1 VKIFITIFLIL
12 STAALTTLSLVQC
25 GRIDLAKEF
34 QSQTSI
40 ENGQKL
46 FQQDLRTTSDL
57 QIELNDQAKHRFKF
71 QPESGLW
78 LGTTP
83 WKDRA
88 DGPKAVESL
97 IKFALNAEVVN
108 TLEADKDELPKYGF
122 GKNTIS
128 VTCRNSRNDHIA
140 EFEIGK
146 ASAWHKKI
154 EGKEEIF
161 VPTVYLR
168 RTDDEQDHFIYLCTD
183 YTGDIH
189 QLFDTE
195 LRNFRDHRPFA
206 LNIHSLNKVRLERSK
221 TEIVL
226 ERKAQDASWLL
237 TKPLEL
243 KTDPEAVITYLA
255 NLSKLEAIALH
266 ETDAV
271 ALPEANDELMRISV
285 SNFGSEEEVT
295 LTVYPP
301 AENAGSTYATVSDRN
316 VVFELPLLATPQTSN
331 YITQLPDSIN
341 SLRSRTML
349 ELNET
354 DRADMRGIIVRTPNS
369 GSEPVIISRIPKGRY
384 ELVGLTNTKEAV
396 DESVLANLLKQ
407 LTTTPVKGFA
417 SDAAADFSPFGLDKP
432 NIVIDLIFFQGPPH
446 QLRFGKVTKDNA
458 DDIPTDQYF
467 ANLRG
472 TPIVWEVDG
481 ELVSSLP
488 TRSWNWQPKE
498 IWTLPV
504 IDIVGFTA
512 QAKGHPK
519 LSIGYDYLDDTFTAK
534 YGEQDVTSKLNPQR
548 AKFFLNE
555 NHQLVAEQR
564 LSPFNKTAQQAL
576 RDPLFTTTISVQQ
589 FDNEGLPA
597 DLITYTLNI
606 APATQ
611 ARTNS
616 IFYAQASNTPGYF
629 ILSKDTVSKLAARDL
644 FEED

>member
-1 VKIFITIFLIL
+1 
-12 STAALTTLSLVQC
+12 
-25 GRIDLAKEF
+25 
-34 QSQTSI
+34 
-40 ENGQKL
+40 
-46 FQQDLRTTSDL
+46 
-57 QIELNDQAKHRFKF
+57 
-71 QPESGLW
+71 
-78 LGTTP
+78 
-83 WKDRA
+83 
-88 DGPKAVESL
+88 
-97 IKFALNAEVVN
+97 
-108 TLEADKDELPKYGF
+108 
-122 GKNTIS
+122 
-128 VTCRNSRNDHIA
+128 
-140 EFEIGK
+140 
-146 ASAWHKKI
+146 
-154 EGKEEIF
+154 
-161 VPTVYLR
+161 
-168 RTDDEQDHFIYLCTD
+168 
-183 YTGDIH
+183 
-189 QLFDTE
+189 
-195 LRNFRDHRPFA
+195 
-206 LNIHSLNKVRLERSK
+206 
-221 TEIVL
+221 
-226 ERKAQDASWLL
+226 
-237 TKPLEL
+237 
-243 KTDPEAVITYLA
+243 
-255 NLSKLEAIALH
+255 
-266 ETDAV
+266 
-271 ALPEANDELMRISV
+271 MRISV

-301 AENAGSTYATVSDRN
+301 AENAGSTYATVSDRD

-354 DRADMRGIIVRTPNS
+354 DRADMRGIIVRAPNS

-396 DESVLANLLKQ
+396 DESVFATLLNQ
-407 LTTTPVKGFA
+407 LSTTPVKGFA